1 VPAPAQ
7 LDPAP
12 QAKGFRIMAL
22 SMVVGGVLI
31 GVGMPLLFLN
41 LQIEAY
47 MTPWGFDI
55 YWVIC
60 LAMMAID
67 FVLAWFFWRR
77 ADAAER
83 TLMGLPPRP

>member
-1 VPAPAQ
+1 
-7 LDPAP
+7 
-12 QAKGFRIMAL
+12 M
-22 SMVVGGVLI
+22 LI
-31 GVGMPLLFLN
+31 GVGLPLLFFN

-55 YWVIC
+55 YWLIC

-77 ADAAER
+77 ADAIDRAAQ
-83 TLMGLPPRP
+83 GLPPRS